1 MTRHRSEFPST
12 PVWPIGTALVLP
24 IGTVG
29 LALIVAGWVAPGA
42 VARGFVRIFSYAV
55 VVLLIVGL
63 MLILVG
69 LKRGSRRLR
78 RPTVWISI
86 VLSIVVSIGML
97 FTQHR
102 AAEMTPADAH
112 APGIA
117 PDMPPPAD

>member
-1 MTRHRSEFPST
+1 M
-12 PVWPIGTALVLP
+12 LP

-55 VVLLIVGL
+55 VVLLLVGL

-86 VLSIVVSIGML
+86 VLSIVVSIGIL
-97 FTQHR
+97 LTQHR
-102 AAEMTPADAH
+102 AAGL
-112 APGIA
+112 APTDEHSSGLA
-117 PDMPPPAD
+117 PDMPPPVD